1 MQPRYDSSYQQNL
14 GRAEIIS
21 QEENTET
28 EVQKLNRNTRCDS
41 QSSLSVSSPPDSPV
55 HLSHDDLDE
64 SGDSP
69 MLSAGEGKDVA
80 LLGPENESAALHTEA
95 EKENMMSGSS
105 ILSNGDDEEWAVED
119 DEQLL
124 VYFPKIN

>member
-1 MQPRYDSSYQQNL
+1 
-14 GRAEIIS
+14 
-21 QEENTET
+21 
-28 EVQKLNRNTRCDS
+28 
-41 QSSLSVSSPPDSPV
+41 
-55 HLSHDDLDE
+55 
-64 SGDSP
+64 
-69 MLSAGEGKDVA
+69 
-80 LLGPENESAALHTEA
+80 LHTEA